1 MIHLIALIAMCQFL
15 DPPAKTMDVEAGS
28 TSDALTGDRGTWDEQ
43 YVSVAT
49 RDGPA
54 HAAYADITTD
64 QRFGLSDITYEGG
77 AYIPVAPK
85 LTFDAVASFSPTHQ
99 VLPASTLQG
108 GLDLRAGDGYGYQAS
123 YTQRN
128 YPSAIAAI
136 ATAGADRYR
145 GNAHFSF
152 TLTAV
157 HLSNVPGTAMSA
169 GVAYADYL
177 RCDTV
182 SLAISGG
189 RDVESTGI
197 GANVALYQT
206 ISYSANDLHWFTPH
220 TALGF
225 GVGWY
230 LLTGAYD
237 RFELHV
243 ALRER
248 L

>member
-1 MIHLIALIAMCQFL
+1 MIHIIALLAACQFA
-15 DPPAKTMDVEAGS
+15 DPPAKRVDVEAGS
-28 TSDALTGDRGTWDEQ
+28 TTDTLTGNRGTWDEQ
-43 YVSVAT
+43 YLSVAT

-54 HAAYADITTD
+54 HAAYADVTTD

-77 AYIPVAPK
+77 AYVPVAPK

-108 GLDLRAGDGYGYQAS
+108 GLDLRGGDGFGYQAT

-128 YPSAIAAI
+128 YPTAIAGI

-145 GNAHFSF
+145 GNQHFS
-152 TLTAV
+152 LSVTAV

-169 GVAYADYL
+169 GVAYTGYL
-177 RCDTV
+177 RCDNL
-182 SLAISGG
+182 SFALSGG

-206 ISYSANDLHWFTPH
+206 ISYTANDLHWFTPH

-225 GVGWY
+225 GLGWY

-237 RFELHV
+237 RFELRV
-243 ALRER
+243 ALHER